1 MQAAPQIA
9 RVASSANFAPLRILA
24 ICQPS
29 EIHSSLTC
37 LNRRAESETNHL
49 FHLADSALNCT
60 MKAEGIAE
68 QTTIPSS
75 DTSSRQ

>member
-1 MQAAPQIA
+1 MQAAPQIP
-9 RVASSANFAPLRILA
+9 RVTSSANVAPLRILTM
-24 ICQPS
+24 CQPS
-29 EIHSSLTC
+29 ETHSNLTC

-49 FHLADSALNCT
+49 FHLPDSTLNYT

-75 DTSSRQ
+75 DTFFRQ